1 MIKKVIIPVAGLG
14 TRFLPQ
20 SKILPKE
27 FFPLV
32 DKPIIQYIVEE
43 VRDSGIKQIIFV
55 INPKRKLVSDY
66 FKKNTR
72 LNQLLKNR
80 DKNELLEEV
89 KKIEEISKNVSFS
102 YVFQKKPLGNGH
114 AILQAKSK
122 VNSKEPYGVLFND
135 DIIIS
140 RTPCFLQLSQVF
152 ETYQKP
158 IIALK
163 KVPKEEVYHYGIVKV
178 EKIANRFYKIKDVV
192 EKPSIGSA
200 PSDLAIVGRYILTPE
215 IFNYLEKVPYG
226 KNKELL
232 LTDAFEKM
240 LKDEKTIYGYEIEGD
255 WLECGDKER
264 WLKSNLHLSLKH
276 PEFGPKLKKY
286 LKLINDK

>member
-20 SKILPKE
+20 SKVLPKE

-32 DKPIIQYIVEE
+32 DKPVIQYIIEE
-43 VRDSGIKQIIFV
+43 VMSSGVKQIVFV
-55 INPKRKLVSDY
+55 INPEKNLVSDY
-66 FKKNTR
+66 FKKN
-72 LNQLLKNR
+72 LKLKKLLKN
-80 DKNELLEEV
+80 KNKAHLLDELEELE
-89 KKIEEISKNVSFS
+89 KIAKSISFS
-102 YVFQKKPLGNGH
+102 YVSQKKPIGNGH
-114 AILQAKSK
+114 AILQAKNK
-122 VNSKEPYGVLFND
+122 IGKNEPYGILFND

-140 RTPCFLQLSQVF
+140 KIPCFLQLSKVF
-152 ETYQKP
+152 ETYQRP

-192 EKPSIGSA
+192 EKPAVDSA

-215 IFNYLEKVPYG
+215 IFDILEKIPHG

-240 LKDEKTIYGYEIEGD
+240 LKDQKTIYGYEIEGD

-264 WLKSNLHLSLKH
+264 WLKSNLLLSLRH
-276 PEFGPKLKKY
+276 PEFGPKLRKY
-286 LKLINDK
+286 LKKIKF

>member
-1 MIKKVIIPVAGLG
+1 MIKKVIIPVSGLG

-20 SKILPKE
+20 SKVLPKE

-32 DKPIIQYIVEE
+32 DKPVIQYIIEE
-43 VRDSGIKQIIFV
+43 VMSSGAKQVVFV
-55 INPKRKLVSDY
+55 VNPNRNLVSDY
-66 FKKNTR
+66 FRKD
-72 LNQLLKNR
+72 LNLNNLLKNNNK
-80 DKNELLEEV
+80 DHLLEELE
-89 KKIEEISKNVSFS
+89 KIEEISKKISFS
-102 YVFQKKPLGNGH
+102 FVFQKRPLGNGH
-114 AILQAKSK
+114 AILQAKNK
-122 VNSKEPYGVLFND
+122 IGKNEPYGVLFND
-135 DIIIS
+135 DIIVS
-140 RTPCFLQLSQVF
+140 KTPCFLQLSKIF

-163 KVPKEEVYHYGIVKV
+163 KVPKQEVYHYGIVKV

-192 EKPSIGSA
+192 EKPAIDSA

-215 IFNYLEKVPYG
+215 IFAILEKIPLK

-240 LKDEKTIYGYEIEGD
+240 LENQKTIYGYEIEGD
-255 WLECGDKER
+255 WMECGDKER
-264 WLKSNLHLSLKH
+264 WIKSNLELSLRH

-286 LKLINDK
+286 LKLINNN